1 MARVAITINGKPY
14 SLACD
19 DGQEER
25 IRTAAALLGAGVDEL
40 AAQMDGVNHINLIVM
55 ASVLLADELIREQAA
70 RQEDREQA
78 ARERQEAANLEE
90 LAMALEY
97 LAGKVESVASRFAP
111 E

>member
-1 MARVAITINGKPY
+1 MARVVITINGKPY

-25 IRTAAALLGAGVDEL
+25 IRAAGAVLGAGVENL
-40 AAQMDGVNHINLIVM
+40 AAQMGRVNHINLIVM
-55 ASVLLADELIREQAA
+55 ASVLLADELAREQAA
-70 RQEDREQA
+70 HQQQREQA
-78 ARERQEAANLEE
+78 DRAKAAAADMEE

-97 LAGKVESVASRFAP
+97 LADKVESVASRFAP